1 MNDNSLGDEPM
12 IIMRLTRTNVF
23 TRWPCHICGG
33 ETEKVA
39 TLCEGVDADGTRLRC
54 CEVCIRGGQSHL
66 DERIRNNI
74 ASLEQHV
81 EFLRT
86 IVGRISIPTYAE
98 WEVAEEAFDDECRS
112 ENGEAE
118 LSVENVGALFDE
130 EALQRHAERRER
142 GERIADFLAE
152 ALKPLAAEVPAD
164 EKVYVS
170 VRRDI
175 DLVLTA
181 AGVHKEDSNWF

>member
-1 MNDNSLGDEPM
+1 MDNKSLGDERM
-12 IIMRLTRTNVF
+12 IIMQLVRTNVF

-39 TLCEGVDADGTRLRC
+39 TLCEGDADGTPLRC
-54 CEVCIRGGQSHL
+54 CEVCVRGGQGQL
-66 DERIRNNI
+66 DERIRSNI
-74 ASLEQHV
+74 ASLEQHI
-81 EFLRT
+81 EFLRA
-86 IVGRISIPTYAE
+86 IVGRVSIPTYAE
-98 WEVAEEAFDDECRS
+98 WEVAEEAFDDECRT

-118 LSVENVGALFDE
+118 LGAENVA
-130 EALQRHAERRER
+130 RHAERRER
-142 GERIADFLAE
+142 GEKIADFLAE
-152 ALKPLAAEVPAD
+152 ALKPLAAEMPAD

-170 VRRDI
+170 VRPDI